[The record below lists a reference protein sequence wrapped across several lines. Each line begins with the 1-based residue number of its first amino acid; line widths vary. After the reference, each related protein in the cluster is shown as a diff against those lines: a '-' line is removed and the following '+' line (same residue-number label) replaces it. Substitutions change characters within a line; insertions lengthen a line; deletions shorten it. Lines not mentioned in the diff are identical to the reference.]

1 MNRGFALKDRLA
13 ISRMTSPIEPTSES
27 SRSDLAE
34 PWQDKW
40 IVERILKEDDQSL
53 VRIVRSREDDK
64 VAVLK
69 TLKDFRNSDRRYRL
83 TKEVFALERLGGNKG
98 IPSVLDHNAAEV
110 ENKNIPLFLVIERVD
125 GVTLANQFNEPLG
138 LEESL
143 TLTIKICELV
153 RLCHR
158 SNIVHRDI
166 KPDNII
172 IAGFDIG
179 KLALCGSIWAH

>member
-1 MNRGFALKDRLA
+1 M
-13 ISRMTSPIEPTSES
+13 ISPIEPTSES

-98 IPSVLDHNAAEV
+98 IPSVLNHNA
-110 ENKNIPLFLVIERVD
+110 PR
-125 GVTLANQFNEPLG
+125 
-138 LEESL
+138 
-143 TLTIKICELV
+143 
-153 RLCHR
+153 
-158 SNIVHRDI
+158 
-166 KPDNII
+166 
-172 IAGFDIG
+172 
-179 KLALCGSIWAH
+179 